1 MTITQTEYDDNRH
14 GRYKTKIVIMSID
27 EADSVGTRGY
37 ASITKSYN
45 EWDWED
51 DAMTETDSGITRSYR
66 GYNEK
71 L

>member
-1 MTITQTEYDDNRH
+1 MLLVIITNSLIRLNSTVKLIMTITQTEYDDNRH

-45 EWDWED
+45 ERE
-51 DAMTETDSGITRSYR
+51 
-66 GYNEK
+66 
-71 L
+71 

>member
-45 EWDWED
+45 ERE
-51 DAMTETDSGITRSYR
+51 
-66 GYNEK
+66 
-71 L
+71 